1 MPRVYGAA
9 FAESTSSLKIL
20 LVGAVFA
27 SVAKVASVYLVTQ
40 GQMVSNVISVSA
52 GVLVTIVL
60 DILLI
65 PRFGIEGASIATSVS
80 YIAIFV
86 VIVFSIRYKLNVKEL
101 NYFVPD
107 LQDFRQMI
115 SRLRK

>member
-1 MPRVYGAA
+1 MA
-9 FAESTSSLKIL
+9 
-20 LVGAVFA
+20 GAVFA

-40 GQMVSNVISVSA
+40 GQMAYNVLSVSA

-65 PRFGIEGASIATSVS
+65 PKYGIEGASIATSIS

-86 VIVFSIRYKLNVKEL
+86 VLVFSIRYKLKIREL

-107 LQDFRQMI
+107 LRDFRQII
-115 SRLRK
+115 SRLRNW